1 MNRIMDK
8 KFVDQLQFNRDG
20 LIPAIVQ
27 EAAGGEVLML
37 AYQNREALL
46 KTLETGDTWFY
57 SRSRQELW
65 HKGATSG
72 NYQKVKEIYY
82 DCDADTI
89 LLKVEQVGGACHEG
103 YHSCFH
109 NRVTAEGIVV
119 REEQPP
125 AVSDALRLG
134 RILGELSEVI
144 SQRKAELPE
153 GSYTTYLF
161 QKGLDKILKKVGEEA
176 AEVIIG
182 AKNKNREEVVYEVSD
197 LIYHLLVLL
206 AEQEISLQEIAD
218 ELASR
223 RK

>member
-1 MNRIMDK
+1 MNRIVNE
-8 KFVDQLQFNRDG
+8 KFVEQLKFNSDG

-27 EAAGGEVLML
+27 ETATGEVLML
-37 AYQNREALL
+37 AYQNREAIL
-46 KTLETGDTWFY
+46 KTLETGETWFY

-72 NYQKVKEIYY
+72 NYQKVTEIYY

-89 LLKVEQVGGACHEG
+89 LLKVEQTGGACHEG

-109 NRVTAEGIVV
+109 HRVTAEGTVV
-119 REEQPP
+119 KEEQPV
-125 AVSDALRLG
+125 ANEALRLG

-144 SQRKAELPE
+144 SRRKADLPE

-182 AKNKNREEVVYEVSD
+182 AKNNNREEVIYEVSD

-206 AEQEISLQEIAD
+206 AEQEVSLGEIAG

>member
-1 MNRIMDK
+1 VKIDLSK
-8 KFVDQLQFNRDG
+8 DFVEQLKFNSHG

-27 EAAGGEVLML
+27 EVDTGEVLML

-46 KTLETGDTWFY
+46 KTLETGTTWFY

-72 NYQKVKEIYY
+72 HYQEVQAIYY
-82 DCDADTI
+82 DCDADTV
-89 LLKVEQVGGACHEG
+89 LMQVRQAGAACHKG

-109 NRVTAEGIVV
+109 NRITPEGVIQ
-119 REEQPP
+119 EEDRSTMNE
-125 AVSDALRLG
+125 ARRLG
-134 RILGELSEVI
+134 NILGELAEVI
-144 SQRKAELPE
+144 EQRKAEMPE

-161 QKGLDKILKKVGEEA
+161 NKGLDKILKKVGEEA
-176 AEVIIG
+176 SEVII
-182 AKNKNREEVVYEVSD
+182 ASKNEKREEIVYEVSD

-206 AEQEISLQEIAD
+206 AQQEVDLGAIAA
-218 ELASR
+218 ELAER

>member
-1 MNRIMDK
+1 MNRIVDE
-8 KFVDQLQFNRDG
+8 KFVDQLKFNRDG

-27 EAAGGEVLML
+27 EAATGEVLML

-72 NYQKVKEIYY
+72 NYQKVQAVYY

-89 LLKVEQVGGACHEG
+89 LLKVKQIGGACHEG

-109 NRVTAEGIVV
+109 NRVTAGGTVV
-119 REEQPP
+119 KEEQSTDHE
-125 AVSDALRLG
+125 AFRLG
-134 RILGELSEVI
+134 SILGELSEVI
-144 SQRKAELPE
+144 RRRKAELPE

-182 AKNKNREEVVYEVSD
+182 AKNRDREEVIYEVSD

-206 AEQEISLQEIAD
+206 AEQEISLGEIAG